1 MSHSKQAAK
10 RNRQNQE
17 ARAANKTTRSSM
29 KSAMKKVVGAKEP
42 AAARDGLAQAMKKVD
57 KAAKRG
63 VIHKNAAARYKSQLS
78 RAAAKAQ

>member
-1 MSHSKQAAK
+1 MAHSKQAEK

-29 KSAMKKVVGAKEP
+29 KSAMKRVIGAKDGT
-42 AAARDGLAQAMKKVD
+42 AARDGLAQAMKKVD
-57 KAAKRG
+57 KAAKHG

-78 RAAAKAQ
+78 RAATKAK